1 MKTSMMTVDDVEQE
15 IQESV
20 QWMAIARVHTEKVF
34 SQSAF
39 YGDMRAAWNLAQGVH
54 FRAIG
59 VNLFILQVCLV

>member
-1 MKTSMMTVDDVEQE
+1 MLGQLDLQDEDFHDPIVDDVEQE

-39 YGDMRAAWNLAQGVH
+39 YGDMRAAWNLAQE
-54 FRAIG
+54 
-59 VNLFILQVCLV
+59 QSE